1 MYVKVGDAFLEPG
14 AVATDGE
21 GGTVPVV
28 ISGFYDT
35 TTSGSYSLRYNAS
48 NAAGIAAP
56 EMTRTIIVGAGDF
69 GLPNTGP
76 STPVNRSI
84 LYLLLPLGI
93 LVAGGAL
100 WARLHG
106 KHVRT
111 SRKK

>member
-35 TTSGSYSLRYNAS
+35 TTSGSYTLRYNAT
-48 NAAGIAAP
+48 NAAGGTAA
-56 EMTRTIIVGAGDF
+56 EVTRTIIVGAGDI

-76 STPVNRSI
+76 VTPANRNPW
-84 LYLLLPLGI
+84 YLIIPVGI

-100 WARLHG
+100 WALLHG
-106 KHVRT
+106 KHART
-111 SRKK
+111 SRRK